1 MTEAT
6 IFIAAL
12 DKPTEAERAAFLAE
26 ACAGDERL
34 RRRVE
39 ALLRAHAEPDDILDP
54 TSDRLE
60 VTGATTPSLPDGEPA
75 GAIVAGRYKL
85 LEPIGE
91 GGMGTVWMAEQREPG
106 QAAGRP
112 EADQAGDGLQGRPGP
127 VRGRA
132 AGAGA

>member
-39 ALLRAHAEPDDILDP
+39 ALLRAHAEPDEILDP
-54 TSDRLE
+54 TGDRPE
-60 VTGATTPSLPDGEPA
+60 APGATTPPCVMES
-75 GAIVAGRYKL
+75 
-85 LEPIGE
+85 
-91 GGMGTVWMAEQREPG
+91 
-106 QAAGRP
+106 
-112 EADQAGDGLQGRPGP
+112 RPGP
-127 VRGRA
+127 SSPA
-132 AGAGA
+132 DTS